1 MLDYDYYYDI
11 LIIHGNKPGV
21 NNNFETEV
29 NKLANLAN
37 KEIKDRAKEVGVY
50 HWEIAERLQIQD
62 SAFSRKLRRELSPM
76 EKAEILDVIDKLAA
90 EKAEVS

>member
-1 MLDYDYYYDI
+1 MLDYNYYYDI

-21 NNNFETEV
+21 NNNLETEV
-29 NKLANLAN
+29 NILANIAN
-37 KEIKDRAKEVGVY
+37 KEIKARAKEVGVY

-62 SAFSRKLRRELSPM
+62 SAFSRKLRRELSAQD
-76 EKAEILDVIDKLAA
+76 KAEIMDVINALAA